1 MVMSDIRNLSYA
13 STQLIS
19 PAQTLRQLISPP
31 ETHSQIRAVVRTFL
45 PIAERM
51 PSILAEDNNPALE
64 DLRAALPS
72 MVSLC
77 RAIDNGTEASGSW
90 RPSSDERP
98 KLTPY
103 PIYAG
108 LLKIGE
114 QKTLSTEQ
122 ERILANIFVAI
133 WMGVPGSDDGRVP
146 LSNLQHVFLEFRRS
160 HLWENGLE
168 VIDTSQ
174 LRTCYV
180 SLKKHEQGL
189 KERNDMV
196 AEHIAPIRRLLGL
209 SLEIETLIERRERNE
224 DKQADNE
231 GDPENPGDNPFEM
244 ECIQVEPEDADNS
257 EPGEAIAC
265 FTAQILDDVDQ
276 LKAYQT
282 AVQNA
287 VPSDD
292 FGHRAQ
298 FATSAKS
305 STRRK
310 AWEGKQSVAR
320 DRSKSNHMRRAAQ
333 TLPNKWDRLSEYD
346 LYVFWQTITLAEEDE
361 FQAALALLLVALTGK
376 SLDEVLDTQ
385 LKQKLLDL
393 PDSGRAGRIYLCHE
407 SAVLQVLPPQPE
419 RKSQIEPELQLL
431 LVRTVPSIR
440 LPIVKG
446 LWRALERQI
455 GPSSSAWR
463 GALFKNCDR
472 ATIIEQAKAL
482 LSRVKKECD
491 AGITPKRIQRALFHR
506 LADGSGDIVHAILIA
521 GDEKDKKLHSG
532 INYHCAHESD
542 LCEAYLIAL
551 SRLLPEFQADLVPT
565 VTLTQSKQT
574 QRRIGSPYCPKLE
587 TIRRLSDELKSRF
600 EIEMRQ
606 PIGKLTLPYIHNAY
620 TLYTVLLVIFATG
633 YRSVKAPLS
642 RITDVDVNRGYMVIA
657 DKESDDW
664 SHSRVVPLTDN
675 FLSHWAHYL
684 RHRHHVVR
692 LMKAYLGEPDL
703 GHVFFF
709 LSTPDERSPRPK
721 AVIPAEIKNELSP
734 FSGMPL
740 NVGRHY
746 LRSEFAHQKL
756 PASVIDAFMGHWVAG
771 REPMGRFSTLAPSE
785 YRAMLLPALEAIQA
799 EMGWTP
805 VRGLG

>member
-1 MVMSDIRNLSYA
+1 MTMSDIRNLSYA
-13 STQLIS
+13 STQSIS
-19 PAQTLRQLISPP
+19 PAQALRQLISPP
-31 ETHSQIRAVVRTFL
+31 ETQSQIRAVVQTFS
-45 PIAERM
+45 PIAEQM
-51 PSILAEDNNPALE
+51 ASILETDNHPAL
-64 DLRAALPS
+64 DGLRAVLPG
-72 MVSLC
+72 VISLC
-77 RAIDNGTEASGSW
+77 QKISDKTESSGSW
-90 RPSSDERP
+90 KPNSDERP
-98 KLTPY
+98 KLTPN
-103 PIYAG
+103 PVYAG

-114 QKTLSTEQ
+114 QRCLSTEQ

-133 WMGVPGSDDGRVP
+133 WVGVPDSDDGSVP
-146 LSNLQHVFLEFRRS
+146 LSNLRHVFLEFRRS
-160 HLWENGLE
+160 HLWKNGLE
-168 VIDTSQ
+168 VIDTSK
-174 LRTCYV
+174 LSRCYV
-180 SLKKHEQGL
+180 SLKKHEEGL
-189 KERNDMV
+189 KERNDV
-196 AEHIAPIRRLLGL
+196 AAEHIAPIRRLLGL
-209 SLEIETLIERRERNE
+209 SLEIETLIERGGRDE
-224 DKQADNE
+224 DKQAGNE
-231 GDPENPGDNPFEM
+231 GDAENSGDNPFEM
-244 ECIQVEPEDADNS
+244 ERIQIEPEDADDS
-257 EPGEAIAC
+257 DPGEAIAC
-265 FTAQILDDVDQ
+265 CTAPILDDVEQ

-292 FGHRAQ
+292 FGYRAQ

-310 AWEGKQSVAR
+310 AWEGKHSVAR
-320 DRSKSNHMRRAAQ
+320 DRSKSDPMRRAAQ

-346 LYVFWQTITLAEEDE
+346 LYVFWQAVTLAGEEE
-361 FQAALALLLVALTGK
+361 SQAALALLLVVLTGK
-376 SLDEVLDTQ
+376 SLDEVLDTH
-385 LKQKLLDL
+385 LKEKLNDL
-393 PDSGRAGRIYLCHE
+393 PDRGQAGRIYLCHE
-407 SAVLQVLPPQPE
+407 SAVWQVLPPQPQ
-419 RKSQIEPELQLL
+419 RKSQIEPELQLQ

-440 LPIVKG
+440 LPVVKG
-446 LWRALERQI
+446 LWSALERQI
-455 GPSSSAWR
+455 GPSPSAWR
-463 GALFKNCDR
+463 GALFKNGDR
-472 ATIIEQAKAL
+472 ATIIEQTKAL
-482 LSRVKKECD
+482 LSRVNRECD

-506 LADGSGDIVHAILIA
+506 LADGSGDIVQAILIA

-532 INYHCAHESD
+532 INYHCAYESD
-542 LCEAYLIAL
+542 LREAYLIAL

-565 VTLTQSKQT
+565 VTLTQSKQME
-574 QRRIGSPYCPKLE
+574 RRIGSPYCPKLE
-587 TIRRLSDELKSRF
+587 TIRRLSDELKSSF

-620 TLYTVLLVIFATG
+620 TLYTVLLVFFATG

-692 LMKAYLGEPDL
+692 LMKTYLGEPDL

-709 LSTPDERSPRPK
+709 LSTPGERSPRPK
-721 AVIPAEIKNELSP
+721 AVIPTEIKNELSP

-785 YRAMLLPALEAIQA
+785 YRAMLVPALEAIQA

-805 VRGLG
+805 IRGLG